1 MNPSELQKVQQE
13 IKLMQRF
20 SHPCIVKYVQSFIED
35 SRIIIIMEN
44 CAGGDLEQLIRSH
57 SKQSSHFPESCIVD
71 WTLQIVSALAHI
83 HSLKII
89 HRDIKP
95 SNIFVTLDG
104 KLKLGDFGISKA
116 LSSTNDVAMTQ
127 IGTTL
132 FMSPE
137 VCNNLPYTNKC
148 DIWAVGCVLY
158 ELATFRKP
166 FVANSFLA
174 LAMKIIDE
182 DPEPLAEPY
191 SEKLAGIVRLM
202 LSKDPKARP
211 SCSQIFSMLGL
222 KDLYLIA
229 RQKTDSA
236 LFKARFENIDF
247 ESTVGNFGSFNDEDY
262 YDDFESDSSDNYEED
277 FEL

>member
-1 MNPSELQKVQQE
+1 
-13 IKLMQRF
+13 
-20 SHPCIVKYVQSFIED
+20 
-35 SRIIIIMEN
+35 MEN

-57 SKQSSHFPESCIVD
+57 SKQNSFFPESCITD

-116 LSSTNDVAMTQ
+116 LASTNDVAMTQ
-127 IGTTL
+127 IGTPM

-166 FVANSFLA
+166 FIAKSFLA

-182 DPEPLAEPY
+182 DPEPLPEMY
-191 SEKLAGIVRLM
+191 SEKFNGMVMAMMRKEPE
-202 LSKDPKARP
+202 SRP
-211 SCSQIFSMLGL
+211 SCNQVFSMLGM

-229 RQKTDSA
+229 RQKTESGF
-236 LFKARFENIDF
+236 FKVRPENIDF
-247 ESTVGNFGSFNDEDY
+247 ESSVGRFGSFIEESY
-262 YDDFESDSSDNYEED
+262 YDDFESDSSEKYEED
-277 FEL
+277 FEV